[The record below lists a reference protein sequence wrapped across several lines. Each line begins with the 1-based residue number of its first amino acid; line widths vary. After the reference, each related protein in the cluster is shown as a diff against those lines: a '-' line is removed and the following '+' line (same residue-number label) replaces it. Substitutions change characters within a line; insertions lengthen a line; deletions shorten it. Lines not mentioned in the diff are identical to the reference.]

1 MQALTLRFKGRVQR
15 VGFRRYILDLAQD
28 LQISGYVVNEKDG
41 SVTVFAQGSEEN
53 LTQFVKRAQNPPPPA
68 FVKEFSE
75 QKAELDSS
83 IKYFVIKPGELWE
96 EMSEGF
102 GAMQT
107 IFVDYWGEFREF
119 RQEFRDFRGEFKDFR
134 EEFRDFRGEFKDF
147 REEFKDY
154 RQEFREFRQEFKDYR
169 EEFRDFAKRTDENFR
184 FVLEKYGEISE
195 KLTTILNT
203 LIEESKKTR
212 EMLEALGKE
221 LNETRTALAQALQM
235 LSEAVG
241 KMKSKG
247 LG

>member
-134 EEFRDFRGEFKDF
+134 EEF
-147 REEFKDY
+147 KDY